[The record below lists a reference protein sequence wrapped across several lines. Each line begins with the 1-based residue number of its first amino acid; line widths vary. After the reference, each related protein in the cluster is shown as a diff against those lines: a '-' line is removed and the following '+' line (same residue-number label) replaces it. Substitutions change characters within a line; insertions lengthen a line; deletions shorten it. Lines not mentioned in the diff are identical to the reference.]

1 MYEAQTYEAILARML
16 KKVLEENSGL
26 DTREGSVVWLGNAPA
41 AVELTNLYIALDTV
55 LNESFADT
63 ASREYLILRAKER
76 GITPQAASAAV
87 LQMTITPASLTL
99 ADGAR
104 FSIGDLNYYVSAN
117 DGGGVYEITCETA
130 GAAGND
136 YSGNVIP
143 IEYIDGLET
152 CTITSILIPGEDEED
167 TEVFRK
173 RYLSSMDAQ
182 AFGGNR
188 EDYIEKVNA
197 IAGVGGVR
205 VYRAWNDDIKP
216 ADLIPSTAVGTWIAG
231 LSGLSSEVSAWLTAV
246 YTAAAA
252 KKLTTGGT
260 VKLAILN
267 SLYEKPSDTLINT
280 VQTAID
286 PTQNAGEGVG
296 LAPIGHVVHVVGVE
310 EEAVDLSFD
319 ITYSTGWTWDD
330 VSAYVT
336 EAINKYFT
344 ELASEWADQDT
355 ALIVRVSQ
363 IESRLLNL
371 SGILDIGNTTINGEA
386 ANCTLSLDSI
396 PVLGTI
402 TPGVL
407 SSTARA
413 ASEEG

>member
-87 LQMTITPASLTL
+87 LQMAITPTSLTL

-216 ADLIPSTAVGTWIAG
+216 ADLIPSASVGTWIAG

-260 VKLAILN
+260 VKLVILN

-296 LAPIGHVVHVVGVE
+296 LAPIGHVVHVVGVDE
-310 EEAVDLSFD
+310 ETVDLSFD

-336 EAINKYFT
+336 AAINKYFA

-386 ANCTLSLDSI
+386 ANCTLGLDSI

-402 TPGVL
+402 APGVL